1 LFFWARRL
9 VSPEEKKMA
18 PGKNNR
24 ISRRTGLAVVSVV
37 VVVGIWLVLTSVTRV
52 IPPAFLPPP
61 QNIVTDFFRI
71 LGNPYVGNTLVGH
84 TLVSL
89 QIVLGGFFSALLI
102 GIPLGILMGWFKRI
116 EAVVDPLFQL
126 LRPIPP
132 LAWIPISLLWF
143 GIGMQSKIFVIWLSA
158 FVPCVINS
166 YTGIRLTEP
175 LLVKAALGL
184 GVKRQRDLLREVAI
198 PSALPIILGGARIGL
213 GSAWMTLVAAELLAS
228 DAGLGY
234 MMQMARRALEPSVII
249 LGMLVI
255 GILGALMARGLR
267 ALEKR
272 VCPWVKEEE
281 H

>member
-1 LFFWARRL
+1 MADPKKSHFPRKVFLSVISL
-9 VSPEEKKMA
+9 V
-18 PGKNNR
+18 G
-24 ISRRTGLAVVSVV
+24 TVV
-37 VVVGIWLVLTSVTRV
+37 VWYLLTSAAKV
-52 IPPAFLPPP
+52 IPPAFLPAP
-61 QNIVTDFFRI
+61 QNIVTDFFR
-71 LGNPYVGNTLVGH
+71 LLADPYVGHTLMGH

-89 QIVLGGFFSALLI
+89 QIVLGGFLLAVGI
-102 GIPLGILMGWFKRI
+102 GIPLGVLMGWFKRI

-132 LAWIPISLLWF
+132 LAWIPLSLLWF
-143 GIGMQSKIFVIWLSA
+143 GIGIKSKIFVIWLSA

-166 YTGIRLTEP
+166 YTAIRLTDP

-184 GVKRQRDLLREVAI
+184 GVKRERDLLREVAI
-198 PSALPIILGGARIGL
+198 PSSLPVILGGVRIGL

-228 DAGLGY
+228 NAGLGY

-249 LGMLVI
+249 LGMLII
-255 GILGALMARGLR
+255 GILGALMARGLK

-272 VCPWVKEEE
+272 ICPWVKEEG

>member
-1 LFFWARRL
+1 MEIRRKGYSRT
-9 VSPEEKKMA
+9 V
-18 PGKNNR
+18 
-24 ISRRTGLAVVSVV
+24 ISALSLAG
-37 VVVGIWLVLTSVTRV
+37 VVGAWYALTSAARM

-61 QNIVTDFFRI
+61 QNIVTDFFRL
-71 LGNPYVGNTLVGH
+71 LGDPYVGRTLIGH

-89 QIVLGGFFSALLI
+89 QIVLGGFFLAVGI

-143 GIGMQSKIFVIWLSA
+143 GIGIQSKIFVIWLSA

-166 YTGIRLTEP
+166 YTAIRLTDP

-184 GVKRQRDLLREVAI
+184 GVRRQRDLLREVAI
-198 PSALPIILGGARIGL
+198 PSSLPVILGGVRIGL

-228 DAGLGY
+228 NAGLGY

-272 VCPWVKEEE
+272 ICPWVKEEE

>member
-1 LFFWARRL
+1 VLSIL
-9 VSPEEKKMA
+9 
-18 PGKNNR
+18 
-24 ISRRTGLAVVSVV
+24 SVV
-37 VVVGIWLVLTSVTRV
+37 VGVGVWFTLTSVARV

-71 LGNPYVGNTLVGH
+71 LQSPYVGHSLVGH
-84 TLVSL
+84 IWVSL
-89 QIVLGGFFSALLI
+89 QIVLGGFFMAVAI

-116 EAVVDPLFQL
+116 EAIVDPLFQII
-126 LRPIPP
+126 RPIPP
-132 LAWIPISLLWF
+132 LAWIPLSLLWF
-143 GIGMQSKIFVIWLSA
+143 GIGVQSKIFVIWLSA

-184 GVKRQRDLLREVAI
+184 GVQRQRDLLREVAI
-198 PSALPIILGGARIGL
+198 PSALPVILGGVRIGL
-213 GSAWMTLVAAELLAS
+213 GAAWMTLVAAELLAS

-272 VCPWVKEEE
+272 VCPWVKEEG

>member
-1 LFFWARRL
+1 MGRL
-9 VSPEEKKMA
+9 MAGKKNH
-18 PGKNNR
+18 KV
-24 ISRRTGLAVVSVV
+24 SRRAALGAVSVAAAL
-37 VVVGIWLVLTSVTRV
+37 GFWFVLTSVARV

-61 QNIVTDFFRI
+61 QNILTDFWRI
-71 LGNPYVGNTLVGH
+71 LGTPYVGHTLIGH

-89 QIVLGGFFSALLI
+89 QIVLGGFFSAVLI
-102 GIPLGILMGWFKRI
+102 GIPLGVLMGWFKRI
-116 EAVVDPLFQL
+116 ESIVDPLFQL

-132 LAWIPISLLWF
+132 LAWIPLSLLWF
-143 GIGMQSKIFVIWLSA
+143 GIGIRSKIFVIWLSA

-166 YTGIRLTEP
+166 YTAIRLTEP

-184 GVKRQRDLLREVAI
+184 GVTRQRDLLREVAI
-198 PSALPIILGGARIGL
+198 PSALPVILGGVRIGL

-249 LGMLVI
+249 LGMLII
-255 GILGALMARGLR
+255 GVLGAAMARGLR

-272 VCPWVKEEE
+272 ICPWVKEEE

>member
-1 LFFWARRL
+1 VA
-9 VSPEEKKMA
+9 EKTKRA
-18 PGKNNR
+18 SRKWI
-24 ISRRTGLAVVSVV
+24 ISVLS
-37 VVVGIWLVLTSVTRV
+37 VVGIVGIWFFLTALAKV
-52 IPPAFLPPP
+52 IPPAFLPAP
-61 QNIVTDFFRI
+61 QHIVIDFFR
-71 LGNPYVGNTLVGH
+71 LLRDSYVGNTLIGH

-89 QIVLGGFFSALLI
+89 QIVLGGFFLAVII

-132 LAWIPISLLWF
+132 LAWIPLSLLWF
-143 GIGMQSKIFVIWLSA
+143 GIGIKSKIFVIWLSA

-166 YTGIRLTEP
+166 YTAIRLTDP

-184 GVKRQRDLLREVAI
+184 GVKKQRDLLWEVAI
-198 PSALPIILGGARIGL
+198 PSSLPVILGGVRIGL

-228 DAGLGY
+228 NAGLGY

-255 GILGALMARGLR
+255 GFLGALMARGLR

-272 VCPWVKEEE
+272 ICPWVVEEE

>member
-1 LFFWARRL
+1 MGANKRGPL
-9 VSPEEKKMA
+9 
-18 PGKNNR
+18 
-24 ISRRTGLAVVSVV
+24 SRKTILAVVSGAGVIGV
-37 VVVGIWLVLTSVTRV
+37 WFALTAVFRV

-61 QNIVTDFFRI
+61 QNIVTDFLRI
-71 LGNPYVGNTLVGH
+71 LGSPYVGHTLIGH

-116 EAVVDPLFQL
+116 EAIVDPLFQL

-132 LAWIPISLLWF
+132 LAWIPLSLLWF
-143 GIGMQSKIFVIWLSA
+143 GIGIQSKIFVIWLSA

-184 GVKRQRDLLREVAI
+184 GVTRQRDLLREVAI
-198 PSALPIILGGARIGL
+198 PSALPVILGGVRIGL
-213 GSAWMTLVAAELLAS
+213 GAAWMTLVAAELLAS

-267 ALEKR
+267 VLEKR
-272 VCPWVKEEE
+272 LCPWVKEEE

>member
-1 LFFWARRL
+1 MPKLKARR
-9 VSPEEKKMA
+9 M
-18 PGKNNR
+18 
-24 ISRRTGLAVVSVV
+24 SRGMILSSVSVV
-37 VVVGIWLVLTSVTRV
+37 CAVGIWYVLTSAVRV
-52 IPPAFLPPP
+52 IPLAFLPPP
-61 QNIVTDFFRI
+61 QNIVKDFFR
-71 LGNPYVGNTLVGH
+71 LLANAYVGNTLIGH
-84 TLVSL
+84 TLISL
-89 QIVLGGFFSALLI
+89 QIVLGGFFLALII

-132 LAWIPISLLWF
+132 LAWIPLSLLWF
-143 GIGMQSKIFVIWLSA
+143 GIGMKSKIFVIWLSA

-166 YTGIRLTEP
+166 YTAIRLTDP

-184 GVKRQRDLLREVAI
+184 GVKKQRDLLREVAI
-198 PSALPIILGGARIGL
+198 PSALPVILGGVRIGL
-213 GSAWMTLVAAELLAS
+213 GAAWMTLVAAELLAS
-228 DAGLGY
+228 NAGLGY

-249 LGMLVI
+249 LGMLII

-272 VCPWVKEEE
+272 LCPWVKEEE

>member
-1 LFFWARRL
+1 MSLKKNSKVSRTVILAAVSMIAVIGVWLF
-9 VSPEEKKMA
+9 
-18 PGKNNR
+18 
-24 ISRRTGLAVVSVV
+24 
-37 VVVGIWLVLTSVTRV
+37 LTSVLRI

-61 QNIVTDFFRI
+61 QNIVIDFLRI
-71 LGNPYVGNTLVGH
+71 LESPYVGHTLVGH

-143 GIGMQSKIFVIWLSA
+143 GIGVQSKIFVIWLSA

-166 YTGIRLTEP
+166 YTGIRLTDP

-184 GVKRQRDLLREVAI
+184 GVKRQQDLLREVAI
-198 PSALPIILGGARIGL
+198 PSALPIILGGVRIGL

-267 ALEKR
+267 ALENR

>member
-1 LFFWARRL
+1 M
-9 VSPEEKKMA
+9 VEKRGN
-18 PGKNNR
+18 P
-24 ISRRTGLAVVSVV
+24 ISRRMTLGFVSVAGV
-37 VVVGIWLVLTSVTRV
+37 IAVWFLLTSVLRM

-61 QNIVTDFFRI
+61 QNIVTDFVRI
-71 LGNPYVGNTLVGH
+71 LANPYVGHTVVGH

-132 LAWIPISLLWF
+132 LAWIPLSLLWF
-143 GIGMQSKIFVIWLSA
+143 GIGIQSKIFVIWLSA

-175 LLVKAALGL
+175 LLVKAAQGL
-184 GVKRQRDLLREVAI
+184 GVTKQRDLLREVAI
-198 PSALPIILGGARIGL
+198 PSALPVILGGVRIGL
-213 GSAWMTLVAAELLAS
+213 GAAWMTLVAAELLAS

-249 LGMLVI
+249 LGMLII
-255 GILGALMARGLR
+255 GVLGALMARGLR

-272 VCPWVKEEE
+272 VCPWVKKEEF
-281 H
+281 

>member
-1 LFFWARRL
+1 MKAPSKRRIFSRPTAL
-9 VSPEEKKMA
+9 AAVS
-18 PGKNNR
+18 
-24 ISRRTGLAVVSVV
+24 LAT
-37 VVVGIWLVLTSVTRV
+37 VVGLWFVLTSAARV

-61 QNIVTDFFRI
+61 QNIVTDFVRI
-71 LGNPYVGNTLVGH
+71 LKNPYVGHNLVGH

-89 QIVLGGFFSALLI
+89 QIVLGGFLLAVGI

-116 EAVVDPLFQL
+116 EALVDPLFQL

-132 LAWIPISLLWF
+132 LAWIPLSLLWF
-143 GIGMQSKIFVIWLSA
+143 GIGIKSKIFVIWLSA

-184 GVKRQRDLLREVAI
+184 GVKRQRDLLKEVAI
-198 PSALPIILGGARIGL
+198 PSSLPVILGGVRIGL

-228 DAGLGY
+228 NAGLGY

-249 LGMLVI
+249 LGMLII

-267 ALEKR
+267 ALER
-272 VCPWVKEEE
+272 RICPWVAEEE

>member
-1 LFFWARRL
+1 MAA
-9 VSPEEKKMA
+9 KKRN
-18 PGKNNR
+18 PL
-24 ISRRTGLAVVSVV
+24 SRRMILAAVSVGGV
-37 VVVGIWLVLTSVTRV
+37 IGIWFVLTSVFRV

-61 QNIVTDFFRI
+61 QNIVTDFVRI
-71 LGNPYVGNTLVGH
+71 LGNPYVGHTLVGH

-89 QIVLGGFFSALLI
+89 EIVLGGFFSALLI
-102 GIPLGILMGWFKRI
+102 GIPLGVLMGWFKRI
-116 EAVVDPLFQL
+116 EAIVDPLFQL

-132 LAWIPISLLWF
+132 LAWIPLSLLWF
-143 GIGMQSKIFVIWLSA
+143 GIGIKSKIFVIWLSA

-175 LLVKAALGL
+175 LLVKAAQGL
-184 GVKRQRDLLREVAI
+184 GVTRQRDLLREVAI
-198 PSALPIILGGARIGL
+198 PSSLPIILGGVRIGL
-213 GSAWMTLVAAELLAS
+213 GAAWMTLVAAELLAS

-249 LGMLVI
+249 LGMLII
-255 GILGALMARGLR
+255 GVLGALMARGLQ

-272 VCPWVKEEE
+272 ICPWVKKEE

>member
-1 LFFWARRL
+1 MANKRKNKSSKRL
-9 VSPEEKKMA
+9 VLSVLSV
-18 PGKNNR
+18 
-24 ISRRTGLAVVSVV
+24 IVVVSLWFT
-37 VVVGIWLVLTSVTRV
+37 ITSLARI

-61 QNIVTDFFRI
+61 QNIVTDFFRLI
-71 LGNPYVGNTLVGH
+71 GNAYVGNTLIGH
-84 TLVSL
+84 TLISL
-89 QIVLGGFFSALLI
+89 QIVLGGFFLALLI

-132 LAWIPISLLWF
+132 LAWIPLSLLWF
-143 GIGMQSKIFVIWLSA
+143 GIGIKSKIFVIWLSA

-166 YTGIRLTEP
+166 YTGIRMTDSILIN
-175 LLVKAALGL
+175 AALGL
-184 GVKRQRDLLREVAI
+184 GVKRQWDLLREVAI
-198 PSALPIILGGARIGL
+198 PSSLPVILGGVRIGL
-213 GSAWMTLVAAELLAS
+213 GAAWMTLVAAELLAS
-228 DAGLGY
+228 NAGLGY

-249 LGMLVI
+249 LGMLII

-272 VCPWVKEEE
+272 ICPWVVEEK